1 MCVVPSYPQAMQL
14 PLLCDFF
21 FLVDCAGFKK
31 FCHGIVHT
39 TIVKMSLM
47 LRQALPVQ
55 VGVGGQVCK
64 KVLASFTVWLLCYF
78 KQPLQRLCQA

>member
-1 MCVVPSYPQAMQL
+1 MQL

-31 FCHGIVHT
+31 FCHGIAHT